1 MNTDTNEN
9 TETSAKNSNEK
20 QLKPSSASVSMLP
33 SVMTDLPDYLT
44 DAYQRTV
51 LFLDLLR
58 RRGDEEEDMTS
69 RPMATVLRYE
79 KETILN
85 GNSLERPINYVLSR
99 IVPPVGVTVDEQKR
113 PVVVVDP
120 RAGQGPGIGGFK
132 ADSEIGDS
140 LAVGHPVYFIGF
152 SADPVKGQEFLDVV
166 EGQVKFVERIVEL
179 HPDSPLPFA
188 IGNCQAGY
196 QTLMGAVLRP
206 DIYGPCLLVGSPVSY
221 WQGEHG
227 KNPMRYSGGLL
238 GGSWMTALASD
249 LGNGIFDGTSLVE
262 NFNSLNPA
270 NSLWGKQ
277 YEVYRHIDTRAERY
291 LEFEKWWGDF
301 IKLNGGE
308 MQFLVDNLF
317 IGDKLT
323 RNQLKSHDGTTF
335 DLRNI
340 KSPIIIF
347 TSTKDNI
354 SPPPQTLGWILD
366 LYHDV
371 QAIREGGHTIMYC
384 VNQEVGHLGLFV
396 SSKVGAKE
404 DEELVQLMDIIDCIP
419 PGLYE
424 IIISPRPENEPVTGF
439 VTGNWTARFEPRNLD
454 DIRAYGRNTP
464 SDDRAFSAAAKVS
477 ENNLELYRGFMQP
490 MVKAMVTEQSAEWLR
505 SLNATRLG
513 YTLFSGSNLWMN
525 SFQSLAEQVN
535 TDRKKVCE
543 NNPFLALQD
552 EFSNKLEAMLDSWRI
567 SRDQATEQLFFGFY
581 GSPVTQALLGI
592 NANDNARPIPIESNK
607 NDLNL
612 QKCAVSL
619 AHKLRHGTFDEAF
632 TRAVLYVSC
641 AEIAIEQRTAL
652 AFNAARKQLMKLSL
666 NEFKIMVKEQFKILQ
681 EEREQAAEAI
691 VDLVPNSEDRK
702 DLLKQIDTIVNAAGT
717 LTPIQKERLDRL
729 KSL

>member
-1 MNTDTNEN
+1 MKSKQTSVNTVSDTHPK
-9 TETSAKNSNEK
+9 SSNFA
-20 QLKPSSASVSMLP
+20 ASLLP
-33 SVMTDLPDYLT
+33 TIMTDLPDYLT

-58 RRGDEEEDMTS
+58 RRGDEEQDMTS

-79 KETILN
+79 QEIILS
-85 GNSLERPINYVLSR
+85 GHTLKRPINYMLSR
-99 IVPPVGVTVDEQKR
+99 IVAPTDITVDEKKR

-132 ADSEIGDS
+132 ADSEIGDA
-140 LAVGHPVYFIGF
+140 LAEGHPVYFIGF
-152 SADPVKGQEFLDVV
+152 SAEPVKGQEFLDVV
-166 EGQVKFVERIVEL
+166 EGQVKFVERVVEL

-206 DIYGPCLLVGSPVSY
+206 DLYGPCLLAGAPVSY

-238 GGSWMTALASD
+238 GGSWLTALASD
-249 LGNGIFDGTSLVE
+249 LGHGTFDGTALVE

-277 YEVYRHIDTRAERY
+277 YEVYRHVDTNAKRY

-301 IKLNGGE
+301 IKLEGGE

-323 RNQLKSHDGTTF
+323 RNELKSHDGTTF
-335 DLRNI
+335 DLRNVT
-340 KSPIIIF
+340 SPIIVF
-347 TSTKDNI
+347 TSKKDNI

-366 LYHDV
+366 LYHDA
-371 QAIREGGHTIMYC
+371 QAIRESGHTIIYC
-384 VNQEVGHLGLFV
+384 INQEVGHLGLFV

-404 DEELVQLMDIIDCIP
+404 DEEFVQLMDIVDCIP

-424 IIISPRPENEPVTGF
+424 IIISPRAENEPITGF

-464 SDDRAFSAAAKVS
+464 SDDRAFTAAAKVS
-477 ENNLELYRGFMQP
+477 ENNLTLYRNFMQP
-490 MVKAMVTEQSAEWLR
+490 MIKAMVTEQSAELLR
-505 SLNATRLG
+505 SMNSTRLG
-513 YTLFSGSNLWMN
+513 YTLFSDANLWMN
-525 SFQSLAEQVN
+525 GFQALAKKVSA
-535 TDRKKVCE
+535 DRKPVCE
-543 NNPFLALQD
+543 NNPFITLQD
-552 EFSNKLEAMLDSWRI
+552 QYSNKLQSVLDAWRI
-567 SRDQATEQLFFGFY
+567 SRDQASEQIFFGFY
-581 GSPVTQALLGI
+581 GSPVVQALLGI
-592 NANDNARPIPIESNK
+592 NENDNARPIPEVLNK
-607 NDLNL
+607 QDIDK
-612 QKCAVSL
+612 QKNAAVL
-619 AHKLRHGTFDEAF
+619 AHKLRHGTFDEAL
-632 TRAVLYVSC
+632 TRAVLYVST
-641 AEIAIEQRTAL
+641 AEIVIEQRTAL
-652 AFNAARKQLMKLSL
+652 AFNVARKQLMKLSL
-666 NEFKIMVKEQFKILQ
+666 DEFKAMVREQFQILQ
-681 EEREQAAEAI
+681 EEHEQAIEAI
-691 VDLVPNSEDRK
+691 VDLIPNIEIRESMTEQVEK
-702 DLLKQIDTIVNAAGT
+702 IVSVIGV
-717 LTPIQKERLDRL
+717 LTPLQQERLDRL

>member
-1 MNTDTNEN
+1 MNTKLMKSKQTSVNTVSDTHPK
-9 TETSAKNSNEK
+9 SSNFA
-20 QLKPSSASVSMLP
+20 ASLLP
-33 SVMTDLPDYLT
+33 TIMTDLPDYLT

-58 RRGDEEEDMTS
+58 RRGDEEQDMTS

-79 KETILN
+79 QEIILS
-85 GNSLERPINYVLSR
+85 GHTLKRPINYMLSR
-99 IVPPVGVTVDEQKR
+99 IVAPTDITVDEKKR

-132 ADSEIGDS
+132 ADSEIGDA
-140 LAVGHPVYFIGF
+140 LAEGHPVYFIGF
-152 SADPVKGQEFLDVV
+152 SAEPVKGQEFLDVV
-166 EGQVKFVERIVEL
+166 EGQVKFVERVVEL

-206 DIYGPCLLVGSPVSY
+206 DLYGPCLLAGAPVSY

-238 GGSWMTALASD
+238 GGSWLTALASD
-249 LGNGIFDGTSLVE
+249 LGHGTFDGTALVE

-277 YEVYRHIDTRAERY
+277 YEVYRHVDTNAKRY

-301 IKLNGGE
+301 IKLEGGE

-323 RNQLKSHDGTTF
+323 RNELKSHDGTTF
-335 DLRNI
+335 DLRNVT
-340 KSPIIIF
+340 SPIIVF
-347 TSTKDNI
+347 TSKKDNI

-366 LYHDV
+366 LYHDA
-371 QAIREGGHTIMYC
+371 QAIRESGHTIIYC
-384 VNQEVGHLGLFV
+384 INQEVGHLGLFV

-404 DEELVQLMDIIDCIP
+404 DEEFVQLMDIVDCIP

-424 IIISPRPENEPVTGF
+424 IIISPRAENEPITGF

-464 SDDRAFSAAAKVS
+464 SDDRAFTAAAKVS
-477 ENNLELYRGFMQP
+477 ENNLTLYRNFMQP
-490 MVKAMVTEQSAEWLR
+490 MIKAMVTEQSAELLR
-505 SLNATRLG
+505 SMNSTRLG
-513 YTLFSGSNLWMN
+513 YTLFSDANLWMN
-525 SFQSLAEQVN
+525 GFQALAKKVSA
-535 TDRKKVCE
+535 DRKPVCE
-543 NNPFLALQD
+543 NNPFITLQD
-552 EFSNKLEAMLDSWRI
+552 QYSNKLQSVLDAWRI
-567 SRDQATEQLFFGFY
+567 SRDQASEQIFFGFY
-581 GSPVTQALLGI
+581 GSPVVQALLGI
-592 NANDNARPIPIESNK
+592 NENDNARPIPEVLNK
-607 NDLNL
+607 QDIDK
-612 QKCAVSL
+612 QKNAAVL
-619 AHKLRHGTFDEAF
+619 AHKLRHGTFDEAL
-632 TRAVLYVSC
+632 TRAVLYVST
-641 AEIAIEQRTAL
+641 AEIVIEQRTAL
-652 AFNAARKQLMKLSL
+652 AFNVARKQLMKLSL
-666 NEFKIMVKEQFKILQ
+666 DEFKAMVREQFQILQ
-681 EEREQAAEAI
+681 EEHEQAIEAI
-691 VDLVPNSEDRK
+691 VDLIPNIEIRESMTEQVEK
-702 DLLKQIDTIVNAAGT
+702 IVSVIGV
-717 LTPIQKERLDRL
+717 LTPLQQERLDRL